1 MAEQLYKHVISVDE
15 LHRKYKVF
23 SSDVYHLLLT
33 VELTD
38 VWMDVISVVVVDD
51 VIMLNSTHFKLDI
64 LRVQE

>member
-38 VWMDVISVVVVDD
+38 V
-51 VIMLNSTHFKLDI
+51 
-64 LRVQE
+64 